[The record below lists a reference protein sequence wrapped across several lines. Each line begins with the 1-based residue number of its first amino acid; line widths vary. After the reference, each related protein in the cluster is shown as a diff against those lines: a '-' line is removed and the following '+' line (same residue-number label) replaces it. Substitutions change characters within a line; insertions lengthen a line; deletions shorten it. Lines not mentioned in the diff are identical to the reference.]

1 LTLVGCSR
9 ISLLRLVCSD
19 IYPKLIHKNPKVPLT
34 LADRLS
40 KGYSNPA
47 LIERKRVGLFTLG
60 VFIMSM
66 VIGTNIGSITA
77 QRHLETSRQSME
89 VSMERLSSGSRINS
103 AMDDAAGLAIAG
115 RMTAQVDG
123 MNMAVRNANDG
134 VSMLQT
140 AEGGLEETTDILL
153 RMRELAVQASTGT
166 LVQTDRD
173 ALNAE
178 FQALSLE
185 ITRIAE
191 NTAFNGNAVLDST
204 TSVDIHVGAGI
215 ADKISVTFKV
225 MDAANMATGTSG
237 GAAGALTEVAGATA
251 VTAAGLEQ
259 KFTYA
264 AEIAAGS
271 ATFEVNGNLY
281 TQAFIDGGG
290 TAAES
295 SAATLNALGA
305 KVVAAEANFTSLT
318 ADATGKIFTAVTA
331 ANTNAG
337 TAKALAAPTAGSGG
351 GVSTNDVLTAA
362 KSLTSVTA
370 IDAALEGVATYRGE
384 LGAAANRLEHTVDNL
399 MSRIE
404 NVSAARSQIQDT
416 DFATES
422 ANLAKAQVLQQAG
435 TAMLAQA
442 NATGQGV
449 LSLLK

>member
-1 LTLVGCSR
+1 
-9 ISLLRLVCSD
+9 
-19 IYPKLIHKNPKVPLT
+19 
-34 LADRLS
+34 
-40 KGYSNPA
+40 
-47 LIERKRVGLFTLG
+47 
-60 VFIMSM
+60 MSM

-153 RMRELAVQASTGT
+153 RMRELAVQSSTGT

-191 NTAFNGNAVLDST
+191 NTVFNGNAVLDST

-251 VTAAGLEQ
+251 VTAAGTEQ

-264 AEIAAGS
+264 ATILAGS
-271 ATFEVNGNLY
+271 ATFEVNGNTY

-318 ADATGKIFTAVTA
+318 ADATGKVFTAVTA

-351 GVSTNDVLTAA
+351 GVSTNDVLTSA